1 MDQSIED
8 LMKRVNALSQ
18 NCVPKNTIRTN
29 TWANKLYADWAVK
42 RQGTFDIPLTVDNLP
57 PLRVN
62 FVLPLFF
69 AELRKSDG
77 TPYRVTSIYSIFSVF
92 NRHYK
97 EKYDLD
103 LIHSANF
110 KQFRKFFD
118 GLLRELQEKETPTT
132 SKCDTINKI
141 LVSCC

>member
-1 MDQSIED
+1 
-8 LMKRVNALSQ
+8 MKRVNALSQ
-18 NCVPKNTIRTN
+18 NCVPKIKNTIRTN

-97 EKYDLD
+97 EKHDLD

-118 GLLRELQEKETPTT
+118 CLIYILRSVFL
-132 SKCDTINKI
+132 I
-141 LVSCC
+141 LVNHKM